1 MSNIKK
7 IIKDI
12 DAYATIERNNNDV
25 LVISNKGA
33 DIVKSLV
40 EKHEDVYMSSSNCV
54 MIVNGAKRFL
64 LK

>member
-25 LVISNKGA
+25 LIISNKGA

-40 EKHEDVYMSSSNCV
+40 EKHEDVYMASSNCV